1 MTTRLTKRNTFV
13 LLAAPTLLLLL
24 SATRTWVT
32 GRTSDPVLGQATM
45 SVTGSQA
52 APGVVALGAV
62 ALAGLVAVFT
72 GGPRI
77 RRVSAVLL
85 TLAAVGA
92 TALAVL
98 VVADPAATLGRAAA
112 VQLGRTGAVG
122 SAGVLS
128 PWAWA
133 AVVLGAAITVGGAL
147 ATLAVGRW
155 DGLSS
160 RFDRPDVVDGA
171 EGAEVV
177 DGAEGAEG
185 ADSRGARRSTWDEL
199 SDGHDPTSGP
209 DDRRT

>member
-32 GRTSDPVLGQATM
+32 GRTSDPVLGQATV

-160 RFDRPDVVDGA
+160 RFDRPEA
-171 EGAEVV
+171 V

>member
-32 GRTSDPVLGQATM
+32 GRTSDPVLGQATV

-52 APGVVALGAV
+52 APGVVALSAV

-72 GGPRI
+72 GGRRI

-122 SAGVLS
+122 SAGALS

-133 AVVLGAAITVGGAL
+133 AVVLGAAMTVGGAL

-160 RFDRPDVVDGA
+160 RFDRPEA
-171 EGAEVV
+171 V